1 MSPGLDEKVSRLEFE
16 LAASNELIIQLRED
30 RQLEV
35 WCMKEYLAAL
45 LFEMYRYIYIYLKDG
60 MKSISCLR
68 V

>member
-45 LFEMYRYIYIYLKDG
+45 LFEMYRYIYI
-60 MKSISCLR
+60 
-68 V
+68 